1 MVSSDE
7 SRNGV
12 FLFQRLSSKRRS
24 CSAIRRDWVS
34 SPRRAPSPPYL
45 TIPIHSLQILPAC
58 NVHLTPT
65 QRHTGSLEA
74 TQNNN
79 KEDQHGHSRQLNA
92 EGTSDGGRRHLG
104 HRGGKTNESLQRRK
118 CVGDPSGED
127 HRHPDGIGRRQKVC
141 GVRESVLLRPGGG
154 HHEQSVARHRRAPA
168 VDGSRRPHG
177 QAPHAPPRRDQRR
190 DIHRPGVG
198 AGLSPTGVH
207 RRLLTTLPFLTPLPS
222 WLGSLGDLPWY
233 S

>member
-74 TQNNN
+74 TKNNN

-92 EGTSDGGRRHLG
+92 KGTSDGGRRHLG
-104 HRGGKTNESLQRRK
+104 HRGGKTHEGLQRRK
-118 CVGDPSGED
+118 CARSPPGED
-127 HRHPDGIGRRQKVC
+127 HRHPHRIRRRQE
-141 GVRESVLLRPGGG
+141 VRGGGEGVLLRPGGG
-154 HHEQSVARHRRAPA
+154 HHEQSGAWYRRAA
-168 VDGSRRPHG
+168 
-177 QAPHAPPRRDQRR
+177 A
-190 DIHRPGVG
+190 I
-198 AGLSPTGVH
+198 
-207 RRLLTTLPFLTPLPS
+207 
-222 WLGSLGDLPWY
+222 
-233 S
+233 